1 MNKKEHSTVYGWEW
15 PKGLP
20 TLLLCVVALNTV
32 LFNYVTFQSIRADK
46 QGDCILQ
53 RKEAETEFDSTPH
66 SVGKIN
72 PYCFRCEELHG

>member
-32 LFNYVTFQSIRADK
+32 LFNTIR
-46 QGDCILQ
+46 L
-53 RKEAETEFDSTPH
+53 
-66 SVGKIN
+66 
-72 PYCFRCEELHG
+72 